1 MKEPVI
7 NITKDILRLV
17 AAVDEF
23 RGEWRALS
31 NLAPDRLNALKKI
44 AAIESIGS

>member
-17 AAVDEF
+17 AELDEF
-23 RGEWRALS
+23 KGEWKAL
-31 NLAPDRLNALKKI
+31 
-44 AAIESIGS
+44 GSTTIIFSQRRET